1 MRASDIESDKVEL
14 RRCAHS
20 VEEPSIKVAARAERP
35 RRRSELAAG
44 VLRGGGAE
52 GGGDGEEGESAIIS
66 VREMVAFKD
75 QRQKTGGDE
84 SRRLHG
90 APQGGSSSSSASV
103 QEFVKLGNS
112 ASDVEGPKVLKLRYW
127 KYDLDE

>member
-52 GGGDGEEGESAIIS
+52 GGGDDEEGESAIIS
-66 VREMVAFKD
+66 VREMIAFKD
-75 QRQKTGGDE
+75 QRQKTGGDK

-90 APQGGSSSSSASV
+90 APQGEAVVPPRVWRSSSSWAT
-103 QEFVKLGNS
+103 
-112 ASDVEGPKVLKLRYW
+112 DVEGPKVLKLRCW
-127 KYDLDE
+127 TYDLDE